1 MRDFPPCAVVRVARA
16 LTSDI
21 GLRRPLRGWQAM
33 RTIMILVLE
42 RLPMTRPYAPL
53 RLLSALVVTVLALL
67 GLTLPASASLA
78 VPSDAGRTVTDR
90 NHVSLSHLGVGP
102 GASTKAGQGAGG
114 GSGDGPAPDGGSVT
128 DGGSASGPTVASA
141 SDPGVEAPA
150 DSGPAESTEPTEPA
164 AGPAEPTTGPAE
176 SAESAGS
183 TESDP
188 AAVSEPATDPF
199 TGDTP
204 SPHGKE
210 EHQKDPVT
218 GRDML
223 YRTHVD
229 AAHIY
234 WDQATQSL
242 KVGVIDGSTL
252 RSNSDV
258 VVRLGPTPT
267 RRAAR
272 SHALSSPTPTP

>member
-1 MRDFPPCAVVRVARA
+1 
-16 LTSDI
+16 
-21 GLRRPLRGWQAM
+21 
-33 RTIMILVLE
+33 
-42 RLPMTRPYAPL
+42 MTRPYAPS

-78 VPSDAGRTVTDR
+78 VPSDAGPTVTDR

-102 GASTKAGQGAGG
+102 GAGTKAGQGAGG
-114 GSGDGPAPDGGSVT
+114 GSGDGPAP

-164 AGPAEPTTGPAE
+164 AGPAESTTGP
-176 SAESAGS
+176 AESAGS

-204 SPHGKE
+204 LPPRQGGAPEGPGH
-210 EHQKDPVT
+210 
-218 GRDML
+218 
-223 YRTHVD
+223 
-229 AAHIY
+229 
-234 WDQATQSL
+234 
-242 KVGVIDGSTL
+242 
-252 RSNSDV
+252 RS
-258 VVRLGPTPT
+258 
-267 RRAAR
+267 
-272 SHALSSPTPTP
+272 

>member
-242 KVGVIDGSTL
+242 TASSTAPPCAATVTWWCAW
-252 RSNSDV
+252 D
-258 VVRLGPTPT
+258 PTPT
-267 RRAAR
+267 RRTAR